1 MHRRG
6 SNNRLAGL
14 IIRTRI
20 STVMLAMIATMASV
34 YVAGRL
40 WQDAENR
47 VYLIKELDRRTGQGQ
62 SAVSVD
68 DTLKVI
74 ACREQHKRLSYL
86 ETELAAARQEGFISK
101 HKPETNGN
109 HTKRPLLVVGV
120 LTGFGSKNRRNAIR
134 KAWSTHGPLKRL
146 EEKKGIIIRFV
157 IGRSANRGDSLDRA
171 IDDEVRENDDF
182 IILDNHVE
190 APEELSKKTKRFFVH
205 AADTW
210 DAEFYAK
217 VNDDVYVNIDAL
229 RKMLESHLDKP
240 RAYIGCMK
248 SGEVFSEPNHKWY
261 EPDWWKFGD
270 GKSYFRHASGEIYV
284 ISQAVA
290 QFVSINRSILRS
302 YAHDDV
308 TVGSWLIGLDVK
320 HIDEAKLC
328 CSSWSSGSICSAV

>member
-40 WQDAENR
+40 WQDAESR
-47 VYLIKELDRRTGQGQ
+47 VYLIKELDRRTGQMDQFRLLQGQ

-74 ACREQHKRLSYL
+74 ACREQLKRLSYL

-101 HKPETNGN
+101 HKPETNSN

-134 KAWSTHGPLKRL
+134 KAWSTHGSLKRL
-146 EEKKGIIIRFV
+146 EEKKGIIVRFV

-190 APEELSKKTKRFFVH
+190 APEELSKRQSGSLFMLLTPGMLSSM
-205 AADTW
+205 
-210 DAEFYAK
+210 
-217 VNDDVYVNIDAL
+217 L
-229 RKMLESHLDKP
+229 R
-240 RAYIGCMK
+240 
-248 SGEVFSEPNHKWY
+248 NHKWY

-328 CSSWSSGSICSAV
+328 CSSWSSVADSKVSD

>member
-134 KAWSTHGPLKRL
+134 KAWSTHVSQTG
-146 EEKKGIIIRFV
+146 GIQLRDMAVEVHLF
-157 IGRSANRGDSLDRA
+157 LD
-171 IDDEVRENDDF
+171 E
-182 IILDNHVE
+182 DNHVE

-328 CSSWSSGSICSAV
+328 CSSWSSVADSKISD